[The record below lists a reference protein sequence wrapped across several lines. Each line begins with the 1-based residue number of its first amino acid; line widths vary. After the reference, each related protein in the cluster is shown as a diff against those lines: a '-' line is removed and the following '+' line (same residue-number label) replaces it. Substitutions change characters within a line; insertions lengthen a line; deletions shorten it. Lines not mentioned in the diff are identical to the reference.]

1 MRDLIKEGVKERI
14 GDRSSMEKYRR
25 SPRHSTVRHAVRH
38 QLVAKGSLG
47 GLGHEGAMIFGLTT
61 MNGVL

>member
-14 GDRSSMEKYRR
+14 RDRSSMEKYWR

-38 QLVAKGSLG
+38 QLVAKGSG
-47 GLGHEGAMIFGLTT
+47 DGLGHEGTMIFGLTT